1 MVCVV
6 CAGVCVCAA
15 VYLREFFCVGNR
27 MRLLKLNLAF
37 MRFHWLSLNALLSN
51 SPLPPSL
58 PPSLPFLLLVHD

>member
-37 MRFHWLSLNALLSN
+37 MRFHWLSLNALQSIH
-51 SPLPPSL
+51 PSL
-58 PPSLPFLLLVHD
+58 PPVHDQLIMS